1 MFVFKIINIHF
12 FQPSIT
18 VQLYQ
23 CRHRGLAYSLL
34 FLCISYNLL
43 LHVAFL
49 SHYCRCCCNP
59 GKCSGSKQNFFCSSP
74 TPLLLSLLE
83 AIPARHKHASKHS
96 TSLWPRY
103 LFVQLRRHRPI
114 SHFGSRSSPNVAASS
129 NIFLDLHDGGFVNI
143 VQSIGLSVS
152 D

>member
-1 MFVFKIINIHF
+1 MTRENIHTYIYMYALLPVVHMVMYAYVF
-12 FQPSIT
+12 LTTFYMYVPS
-18 VQLYQ
+18 
-23 CRHRGLAYSLL
+23 
-34 FLCISYNLL
+34 
-43 LHVAFL
+43 

-59 GKCSGSKQNFFCSSP
+59 GKCSGSKQYFFCSSP

-114 SHFGSRSSPNVAASS
+114 SHFGSRSSPNVDASS